1 MWLAL
6 RGGWSV
12 AHFADDGSM
21 GRVVAMPVPSPTALA
36 FGGDDGGTLF
46 ITTARAQLGREAL
59 DAAPLSGRL
68 FTLRPA
74 G

>member
-1 MWLAL
+1 
-6 RGGWSV
+6 
-12 AHFADDGSM
+12 
-21 GRVVAMPVPSPTALA
+21 VVAMPVPSPTALA

-46 ITTARAQLGREAL
+46 ITTARDQLGREAL